1 MFVGVESERY
11 LKTLARFGRG
21 GTASAVGEG
30 LLQMIKKLLE
40 LDICRNPFI
49 RPAATFSL
57 REKTKNVLTSFPQI
71 LPPCTVSF
79 LCGLAP
85 AAEGVR
91 FASVE
96 M

>member
-40 LDICRNPFI
+40 LDICRNTLI
-49 RPAATFSL
+49 RLSATISL
-57 REKTKNVLTSFPQI
+57 MEKDKLLLI
-71 LPPCTVSF
+71 
-79 LCGLAP
+79 
-85 AAEGVR
+85 
-91 FASVE
+91 
-96 M
+96 